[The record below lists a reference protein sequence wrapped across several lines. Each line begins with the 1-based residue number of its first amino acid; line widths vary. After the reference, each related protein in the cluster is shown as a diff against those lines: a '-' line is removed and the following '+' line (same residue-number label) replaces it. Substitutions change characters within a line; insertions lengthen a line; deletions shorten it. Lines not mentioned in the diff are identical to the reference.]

1 MVRILIALL
10 TTSLSSLKSRQAL
23 AVENLVLRQQLAV
36 YDRRVKRPK
45 LNKADRAFWLVLM
58 QLWPKW
64 REALVIVK
72 PETVIAWHRKG
83 FRLFWA
89 WRSRRLR
96 RVRDLIEGRPK
107 VARVVHFNA
116 TSNPA
121 MRYLPSSWTAEQ
133 MIEAFPEDTAPRYV
147 IRDRDSIYRR
157 HAPSRRVAPPV
168 RPSGRLTDSNPQHG
182 SWNIGR

>member
-10 TTSLSSLKSRQAL
+10 TTSLSSLKSRQEL

-36 YDRRVKRPK
+36 YNRKVKRPK

-58 QLWPKW
+58 QWWPKW

-89 WRSRRLR
+89 WKSRRLR

-107 VARVVHFNA
+107 VDAEIR
-116 TSNPA
+116 TLIRQ
-121 MRYLPSSWTAEQ
+121 MAEQ
-133 MIEAFPEDTAPRYV
+133 NRWGAPRIHGELLELGFEV
-147 IRDRDSIYRR
+147 SQ
-157 HAPSRRVAPPV
+157 ATVSR
-168 RPSGRLTDSNPQHG
+168 
-182 SWNIGR
+182 